1 MREGEI
7 LGIAGLMGSG
17 RTELAMSIFG
27 RSWGR
32 DIRGRVRIGGREID
46 VSTVEKALASG
57 LAYVTE
63 DRKALG
69 LVLEEPIVTNITLAN
84 LAGVSRRG
92 VLDPQAEQG
101 VAERFRQAL
110 GIRTPGVF
118 QRVVNLSGGNQQKV
132 LLSKL
137 LFTEPRVLI
146 LDEPT
151 RGIDVGAKFE
161 IYGIMN
167 RLVAEGRGV
176 VMILL
181 GDARASGHVRP
192 HRRDGRGAHPG
203 GARGRGGKSGT
214 HHVHHPAGPPEG
226 GGRPWLK

>member
-1 MREGEI
+1 
-7 LGIAGLMGSG
+7 
-17 RTELAMSIFG
+17 MSIFG

-32 DIRGRVRIGGREID
+32 DIRGRVRMDGREVD
-46 VSTVEKALASG
+46 VSTVPKALAAG

-69 LVLEEPIVTNITLAN
+69 LVLEEPIQWNVSLAN
-84 LAGVSRRG
+84 LPGVSRGG
-92 VLDPQAEQG
+92 VLDRASEQR
-101 VAERFRQAL
+101 VAERYRGAMN
-110 GIRTPGVF
+110 IRTPNVV

-137 LFTEPRVLI
+137 LFTEPQVLI

-167 RLVAEGRGV
+167 QLAAEGRGV
-176 VMILL
+176 VMISSEMPELL
-181 GDARASGHVRP
+181 GMCDRIYVMAEGAFVGELRAEEASQERILSLIVREHEAMDAREAET
-192 HRRDGRGAHPG
+192 AHG
-203 GARGRGGKSGT
+203 
-214 HHVHHPAGPPEG
+214 
-226 GGRPWLK
+226 